1 MSDYGISSYPD
12 VDVINAKLHD
22 LVQAPMFPLR
32 RDALE
37 EVLNWFDTKCA
48 TSKSMTDEAKAIIP
62 GGVEHNLAFN
72 YPFPLAIAKADGAYM
87 WDIDGNQYIDFL
99 QAGGPTMLGS
109 NYPFVREK
117 VIELL
122 QECGPVTGLFHEYEL
137 KLAKEIQ
144 RHMPNIEMIRF
155 LGSGTEADMAALR
168 VARTYINKP
177 KAKIVKMGGAY
188 HGWSDQLVY
197 GLHVPGT
204 GTLEA
209 HGIPKGCTDLTQEF
223 PPDDIEGR
231 KGLRALLAKNE
242 EKGGTA
248 AVLIEPLGPESGTR
262 PLHQDFNQQ
271 VRELCDQYGCLLIFD
286 EVVTGF
292 RIGMGGA
299 QGYFNIKPDL
309 TVFGKVIAGGYPMAG
324 GIGGRADLISLCAAG
339 VEGTKKRAYVGGT
352 LSANPLS
359 CLAGYYTLQEME
371 RTDACVK
378 AGQAGDRLAKGLNDV
393 VEKRSLPYVIYNTG
407 SICHVETSGVMLLD
421 IMDPNAI
428 PQVDPRKH
436 LMEEMGAA
444 YEMEGIIT
452 IGGSRVYNS
461 LADTDEIIDDAIERF
476 DRVFA
481 KAESL

>member
-1 MSDYGISSYPD
+1 MID
-12 VDVINAKLHD
+12 V
-22 LVQAPMFPLR
+22 
-32 RDALE
+32 
-37 EVLNWFDTKCA
+37 
-48 TSKSMTDEAKAIIP
+48 
-62 GGVEHNLAFN
+62 
-72 YPFPLAIAKADGAYM
+72 
-87 WDIDGNQYIDFL
+87 DGNQYIDFL

-109 NYPFVREK
+109 NYPLVREK
-117 VIELL
+117 VIEML
-122 QECGPVTGLFHEYEL
+122 QDCGPVTGLFHEYEL

-168 VARTYINKP
+168 VARCYINKP

-188 HGWSDQLVY
+188 HGWSDQLVF

-204 GTLEA
+204 GALEA
-209 HGIPKGCTDLTQEF
+209 HGIPKGCNQDTQEF
-223 PPDDIEGR
+223 PPDDIDGK
-231 KGLRALLAKNE
+231 KGLRNLLAKNE

-262 PLHQDFNQQ
+262 PLHEDFNKQ

-292 RIGMGGA
+292 RIGLGGA
-299 QGYFNIKPDL
+299 QGYFNVKPDM

-324 GIGGRADLISLCAAG
+324 AIGGREDLISLCAAG
-339 VEGTKKRAYVGGT
+339 IEGTKKRAYVGGT
-352 LSANPLS
+352 LSANPIS
-359 CLAGYYTLQEME
+359 CLAGYYAIQELE

-378 AGQAGDRLAKGLNDV
+378 AGQAGDRLAKGLQDV
-393 VEKRSLPYVIYNTG
+393 VERRNLPYVIYNTG

-428 PQVDPRKH
+428 PQVNPRKH

-452 IGGSRVYNS
+452 IGGSRVYTS
-461 LADTDEIIDDAIERF
+461 LADTDEVIDDSIERF
-476 DRVFA
+476 DRVYA
-481 KAESL
+481 KVESQ